1 MAATDLYL
9 IRKNQPWVKFSAVED
24 LTVTGQ
30 TTAYGSITGVEATN
44 VVTIPGLT
52 AVDGMGV
59 TLTSLTGGAGLSTG
73 VKYYLVNS
81 SGSDAQ
87 LATSQGGTA
96 INFTTDI
103 TAGTLL
109 VSIDEILVW
118 SGEFR
123 DIFSSALSISSGV
136 VSDTGVS
143 SSAVPSTISAP
154 GMLTSLAYV
163 STLSTGPATVTST
176 LTPTASAATS
186 DETSHE
192 PLRQTALKRTC
203 WKFDY
208 GAAAT
213 PRYGYAF
220 VMDGDIVAN
229 NPPET
234 TV

>member
-9 IRKNQPWVKFSAVED
+9 IRKNQQWVKFSAVLD
-24 LTVTGQ
+24 VTVTGQ
-30 TTAYGSITGVEATN
+30 TTPYGSITGVEATN
-44 VVTIPGLT
+44 VVTIPGLA

-59 TLTSLTGGAGLSTG
+59 TFTSLTGGAGLSAN
-73 VKYYLVNS
+73 VKYYLVSS
-81 SGSDAQ
+81 SGSTAQ
-87 LATSQGGTA
+87 LATSQGGAA
-96 INFTTDI
+96 IDFTTDI

-109 VSIDEILVW
+109 VSIDELLVW

-123 DIFSSALSISSGV
+123 DIFSSAVTVAGNLNPSSLSGPGTY
-136 VSDTGVS
+136 TG
-143 SSAVPSTISAP
+143 ATTTLTLYTSAP
-154 GMLTSLAYV
+154 PQVEMNQIA
-163 STLSTGPATVTST
+163 VTAG
-176 LTPTASAATS
+176 TAS
-186 DETSHE
+186 DETAHE

-234 TV
+234 V

>member
-9 IRKNQPWVKFSAVED
+9 IRKNQQWVKYSAVLD

-30 TTAYGSITGVEATN
+30 TTPYGSITGVASTD

-52 AVDGMGV
+52 AIDGMGV
-59 TLTSLTGGAGLSTG
+59 TLTSLVGGAGLSTG

-81 SGSDAQ
+81 SGSTAK
-87 LATSQGGTA
+87 LATSQGGAA

-118 SGEFR
+118 SGEYR
-123 DIFSSALSISSGV
+123 DIFASATTISGSTTAGNPSSPC
-136 VSDTGVS
+136 TY
-143 SSAVPSTISAP
+143 SAP
-154 GMLTSLAYV
+154 GMISSAAFVSSL
-163 STLSTGPATVTST
+163 SGITQEVTNT
-176 LTPTASAATS
+176 LTPTAAASQS
-186 DETSHE
+186 DETAHE

-220 VMDGDIVAN
+220 VMDGDIIAN

-234 TV
+234 V

>member
-9 IRKNQPWVKFSAVED
+9 IRKNQQWVKFSAVMD

-30 TTAYGSITGVEATN
+30 TTAYGSITGVAGTD

-52 AVDGMGV
+52 AINGMGV
-59 TLTSLTGGAGLSTG
+59 TLTDLTGGAGLSTG

-81 SGSDAQ
+81 SGSTAQ
-87 LATSQGGTA
+87 LSKSQGGA
-96 INFTTDI
+96 AENFTTDI
-103 TAGTLL
+103 TAGTVI
-109 VSIDEILVW
+109 VSVDEILVW
-118 SGEFR
+118 SGEYR
-123 DIFSSALSISSGV
+123 DIFASAISLSSAIAG
-136 VSDTGVS
+136 
-143 SSAVPSTISAP
+143 APSTYSGP
-154 GMLTSLAYV
+154 GTLTSANFLANPMMPV
-163 STLSTGPATVTST
+163 IADNTFT
-176 LTPTASAATS
+176 LTPSADKS
-186 DETSHE
+186 DEVAHE

-220 VMDGDIVAN
+220 VMDGDIIAN

-234 TV
+234 V

>member
-9 IRKNQPWVKFSAVED
+9 IRKNQQWVKYSAVLD

-30 TTAYGSITGVEATN
+30 TTPYGSITGVASTD

-52 AVDGMGV
+52 AIDGMGV

-81 SGSDAQ
+81 SGSTAK
-87 LATSQGGTA
+87 LATSQGGAA

-118 SGEFR
+118 SGEYR
-123 DIFSSALSISSGV
+123 DIFASAISISGSTTAGN
-136 VSDTGVS
+136 TS
-143 SSAVPSTISAP
+143 SPSTYSAP
-154 GMLTSLAYV
+154 G
-163 STLSTGPATVTST
+163 TLSSAAFVSSLSGTTVTST
-176 LTPTASAATS
+176 LTPTAAAPQS
-186 DETSHE
+186 DETAHE

-220 VMDGDIVAN
+220 VMDGDIIAN

-234 TV
+234 V

>member
-9 IRKNQPWVKFSAVED
+9 IRKNQQWVKFSAVLD
-24 LTVTGQ
+24 VTVTGH
-30 TTAYGSITGVEATN
+30 TTPYGSITGVEATN
-44 VVTIPGLT
+44 VVTIPGLA

-59 TLTSLTGGAGLSTG
+59 TFTSLTGGAGLSAN
-73 VKYYLVNS
+73 VKYYLVGS
-81 SGSDAQ
+81 SGSTAQ
-87 LATSQGGTA
+87 LATSQGGAA
-96 INFTTDI
+96 IDFTTDI

-109 VSIDEILVW
+109 VSIDELLVW

-123 DIFSSALSISSGV
+123 DIFSSAVTVAGNLNPSSLSGPGTY
-136 VSDTGVS
+136 TG
-143 SSAVPSTISAP
+143 ATATFT
-154 GMLTSLAYV
+154 LV
-163 STLSTGPATVTST
+163 STNPHTEQNQMVVTAG
-176 LTPTASAATS
+176 TAS
-186 DETSHE
+186 DETAHE

-234 TV
+234 V

>member
-1 MAATDLYL
+1 MAATDVYL
-9 IRKNQPWVKFSAVED
+9 IRKNQQWVKFSAVTD
-24 LTVTGQ
+24 VTVTGQ
-30 TTAYGSITGVEATN
+30 TTPYGSITGVEATN
-44 VVTIPGLT
+44 VVTIPGLA

-59 TLTSLTGGAGLSTG
+59 TFTSLTGGAGLSAN
-73 VKYYLVNS
+73 VKYYLVSS
-81 SGSDAQ
+81 SGSTAQ
-87 LATSQGGTA
+87 LATSQGGAA
-96 INFTTDI
+96 IDFTTDI

-109 VSIDEILVW
+109 VSIDELLVW

-123 DIFSSALSISSGV
+123 DIFSSAV
-136 VSDTGVS
+136 
-143 SSAVPSTISAP
+143 
-154 GMLTSLAYV
+154 
-163 STLSTGPATVTST
+163 TVTAAASSPSSLSGPGT
-176 LTPTASAATS
+176 YTGATITYTHVGTTETNQIAVTAGTAS
-186 DETSHE
+186 DETAHE

-234 TV
+234 V

>member
-9 IRKNQPWVKFSAVED
+9 IRKNQQWVKFSAVLD

-30 TTAYGSITGVEATN
+30 TTAYGSITGVAGTDT
-44 VVTIPGLT
+44 VTIPGLT
-52 AVDGMGV
+52 AIDGMGV

-81 SGSDAQ
+81 SGSTAK
-87 LATSQGGTA
+87 LATSQGGAA

-118 SGEFR
+118 SGEYR
-123 DIFSSALSISSGV
+123 DIFASAATIAASSVAGNISSPC
-136 VSDTGVS
+136 TY
-143 SSAVPSTISAP
+143 SAP
-154 GMLTSLAYV
+154 GMISSAAFVT
-163 STLSTGPATVTST
+163 TATIVPTTST
-176 LTPTASAATS
+176 TNTFTPTAAASES
-186 DETSHE
+186 DETAHE

-220 VMDGDIVAN
+220 VMDGDIIAN

-234 TV
+234 V

>member
-9 IRKNQPWVKFSAVED
+9 IRKSQQWVKFSAVMD

-30 TTAYGSITGVEATN
+30 TTAYGSITGVAGTD

-52 AVDGMGV
+52 AINGMGI
-59 TLTSLTGGAGLSTG
+59 TLTDLTGGAGLSTG

-81 SGSDAQ
+81 SGSTAQ
-87 LATSQGGTA
+87 LSKSQGGA
-96 INFTTDI
+96 AENFTTDI
-103 TAGTLL
+103 TAGTVLMS
-109 VSIDEILVW
+109 VDEILVW
-118 SGEFR
+118 SGEYR
-123 DIFSSALSISSGV
+123 DIFSTSISLAGASL
-136 VSDTGVS
+136 
-143 SSAVPSTISAP
+143 PSTYSAP
-154 GMLTSLAYV
+154 GMVSSVLAQTESFIV
-163 STLSTGPATVTST
+163 NPMDPGAITTGTYEV
-176 LTPTASAATS
+176 TPTPSSSVS
-186 DETSHE
+186 DETAHE

-220 VMDGDIVAN
+220 VLDGDIVSN

-234 TV
+234 A

>member
-9 IRKNQPWVKFSAVED
+9 IRKSQQWVKFSAVMD

-30 TTAYGSITGVEATN
+30 TTAYGSITGVAGTD

-52 AVDGMGV
+52 AINGMGV
-59 TLTSLTGGAGLSTG
+59 TLTDLTGGAGLSTG

-81 SGSDAQ
+81 SGSTAQ
-87 LATSQGGTA
+87 LSKSQGGA
-96 INFTTDI
+96 AEDFTTNI
-103 TAGTLL
+103 TAGTVL
-109 VSIDEILVW
+109 VSVDEILVW
-118 SGEFR
+118 SGEYR
-123 DIFSSALSISSGV
+123 DIFASAITI
-136 VSDTGVS
+136 TGVTVAGGVNS
-143 SSAVPSTISAP
+143 PSVYSAP
-154 GMLTSLAYV
+154 GMISSAAFVSSL
-163 STLSTGPATVTST
+163 SGTTVTST
-176 LTPTASAATS
+176 LTPTAAAPES
-186 DETSHE
+186 DETAHE

-220 VMDGDIVAN
+220 VMDGDIIAN

-234 TV
+234 V

>member
-9 IRKNQPWVKFSAVED
+9 IRKNQQWVKFSAVLD
-24 LTVTGQ
+24 LAVTGQ
-30 TTAYGSITGVEATN
+30 TTAYGSITGVAGTD

-52 AVDGMGV
+52 AIDGMGV

-81 SGSDAQ
+81 SGSTAQ
-87 LATSQGGTA
+87 LATSQGGTPE
-96 INFTTDI
+96 NFTTNI

-118 SGEFR
+118 SGEYR
-123 DIFSSALSISSGV
+123 DIFASAATIAASSVAGNISSPC
-136 VSDTGVS
+136 TY
-143 SSAVPSTISAP
+143 SAP
-154 GMLTSLAYV
+154 GMISSAAFVT
-163 STLSTGPATVTST
+163 TATIVPTTST
-176 LTPTASAATS
+176 TNTFTPTAAASQS
-186 DETSHE
+186 DETAHE

-220 VMDGDIVAN
+220 VMDGDIIAN

-234 TV
+234 V